1 MKVVVTLLEM
11 YLFYRLFRVFNIFH
25 DDKSGL
31 VAFPIITCKCI
42 FYSFVLPH
50 CYTLNASLSSFA
62 SLLLFFFCFQKKV
75 RLVAGVVVGQF
86 SRLMVAWCHG
96 YQDDDLPIADL

>member
-11 YLFYRLFRVFNIFH
+11 YLFCRLRVFNIFH

-50 CYTLNASLSSFA
+50 CYTNTLLSLFA
-62 SLLLFFFCFQKKV
+62 SLLLFFFVFKKK
-75 RLVAGVVVGQF
+75 L
-86 SRLMVAWCHG
+86 
-96 YQDDDLPIADL
+96 D